1 MRCVRTESATA
12 SSACATRIPHVAKRC
27 VINLGVFKLSELV
40 FDKRVRSLVTFDVQ
54 AVHYGE
60 ISFPVC

>member
-1 MRCVRTESATA
+1 MSSPSRESFCLVVGFFHIGMRCVRTESATA

-40 FDKRVRSLVTFDVQ
+40 FDK
-54 AVHYGE
+54 
-60 ISFPVC
+60 